1 MVERRCTARKE
12 GCEVKRYLL
21 FAGDQYYPSG
31 GWHDLSGEF
40 DSIEEAEEYVF
51 ERGYEW
57 WHVVDREE
65 LRIVKA
71 GCQG

>member
-1 MVERRCTARKE
+1 M
-12 GCEVKRYLL
+12 KRYLL

-57 WHVVDREE
+57 WHVVDMRFARRWITPV
-65 LRIVKA
+65 LCRAYRRQV
-71 GCQG
+71 GDRG